1 MFSGEVVV
9 CVGAPRYCIGDVRRD
24 RSASAGN
31 CSIRRLDHPPEAQR
45 KPGWNNKGV

>member
-24 RSASAGN
+24 RSANAGN
-31 CSIRRLDHPPEAQR
+31 CLIRRPEHLPETQC